1 MRNRWTLTLI
11 AVLTIHS
18 STSLAQDGSVP
29 VAPPPEPAVVKK
41 GSFTDGLVQGE
52 LQANTHGTG
61 GWGAGGFGGGCLLGA
76 LGCLG
81 VTGAAYVVDPA
92 TPRHILLD
100 QQYTSEFQLGYQQ
113 GYEKRLKRR
122 RVNSAFLGGTI
133 GTLVLVGAWIA
144 LVASA
149 PPPEDDGSTNAMP
162 LIRF

>member
-1 MRNRWTLTLI
+1 MRYRCWTLSLL
-11 AVLTIHS
+11 ALLAIHS
-18 STSLAQDGSVP
+18 SPAAAQDTAP
-29 VAPPPEPAVVKK
+29 DAPPPTPVAAKR
-41 GSFTDGLVQGE
+41 GSFTEGLIQGE
-52 LQANTHGTG
+52 LQANTQGTG
-61 GWGAGGFGGGCLLGA
+61 GWGAGGFGGGCLLGG

-100 QQYTSEFQLGYQQ
+100 PQYTPEFQLGYQQ

-133 GTLVLVGAWIA
+133 GTLVLVGAWVA

-149 PPPEDDGSTNAMP
+149 PAEDEDQSQNAMP